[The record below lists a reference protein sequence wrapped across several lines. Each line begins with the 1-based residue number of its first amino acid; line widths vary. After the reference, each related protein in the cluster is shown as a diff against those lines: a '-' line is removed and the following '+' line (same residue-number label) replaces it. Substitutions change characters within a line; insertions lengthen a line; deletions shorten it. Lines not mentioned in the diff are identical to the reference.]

1 MQTAGHKR
9 PVVVDF
15 LVTLFITFCIGVAA
29 SLALVGSVLLI
40 AGDVR
45 GEERCAG
52 AAREGAPEGEM
63 LARLSD
69 LAITHH
75 LATKYANLVA
85 VERFPARPV
94 PAEGKTEGAQSC
106 PAPNAPGA
114 LSPSRLTSDSKH
126 KLL

>member
-75 LATKYANLVA
+75 LATSASPHGPSPPRARRKARKA
-85 VERFPARPV
+85 VRPPTLRV
-94 PAEGKTEGAQSC
+94 
-106 PAPNAPGA
+106 
-114 LSPSRLTSDSKH
+114 R
-126 KLL
+126 